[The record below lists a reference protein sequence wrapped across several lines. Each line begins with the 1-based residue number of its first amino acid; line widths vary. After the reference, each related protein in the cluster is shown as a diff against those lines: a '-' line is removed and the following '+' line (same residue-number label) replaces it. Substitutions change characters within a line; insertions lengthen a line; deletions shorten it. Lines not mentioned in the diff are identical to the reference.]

1 VCDKRNIPHYFNPR
15 YSGFHNIFK
24 TPAPGGKNPRGNSP
38 TLCQISV
45 YMHLI
50 SLGLLRF
57 VEYMSAVYVDE
68 EFGDLFQPEDTY
80 EYWRRQ
86 VSSAA
91 TSGANPGA
99 WGQSYKTFFWC
110 NLRIFVIS

>member
-1 VCDKRNIPHYFNPR
+1 MTNVIYRTILTLDIVDFT
-15 YSGFHNIFK
+15 IFLKHRLLAAK
-24 TPAPGGKNPRGNSP
+24 TPEVKIP

-50 SLGLLRF
+50 ALGLLRF

-99 WGQSYKTFFWC
+99 
-110 NLRIFVIS
+110 

>member
-24 TPAPGGKNPRGNSP
+24 TPAPCGKNPGGKSL
-38 TLCQISV
+38 TLSQISV

-50 SLGLLRF
+50 ALGLLRF

-91 TSGANPGA
+91 T
-99 WGQSYKTFFWC
+99 
-110 NLRIFVIS
+110 